1 MKEKFLNGFMAF
13 AMFLQNQRHFR
24 SIKNAFSS
32 LLPIIIVGSF
42 CTLFSNVICNT
53 SEGYLSLANVQGLS
67 WLGKLNPM
75 FTAAN
80 YGTMNF
86 IAIGLVILLAMELGE
101 TYGIH
106 DKVLPVVAVGA
117 YISLCSTTATF
128 TDDAGVAHAVSN
140 ALTSQFT
147 SAQGLFVGLFTA
159 IGATEIYCRLVNS
172 GKLEIKMPESV
183 PSNVSRSFTIL
194 FPSLLT
200 ILIISA
206 IGMVFEMITGM
217 TIFNAIVTFIQR
229 PLSNV
234 LTGLP
239 GYIFLVFMT
248 TLLWCFGI
256 H

>member
-117 YISLCSTTATF
+117 YISL
-128 TDDAGVAHAVSN
+128 
-140 ALTSQFT
+140 
-147 SAQGLFVGLFTA
+147 
-159 IGATEIYCRLVNS
+159 I
-172 GKLEIKMPESV
+172 
-183 PSNVSRSFTIL
+183 
-194 FPSLLT
+194 
-200 ILIISA
+200 
-206 IGMVFEMITGM
+206 
-217 TIFNAIVTFIQR
+217 
-229 PLSNV
+229 
-234 LTGLP
+234 
-239 GYIFLVFMT
+239 
-248 TLLWCFGI
+248 
-256 H
+256 

>member
-128 TDDAGVAHAVSN
+128 TDDAGVAHAVAN

-147 SAQGLFVGLFTA
+147 SAQGLFVYRQ
-159 IGATEIYCRLVNS
+159 GA
-172 GKLEIKMPESV
+172 
-183 PSNVSRSFTIL
+183 VSAGGR
-194 FPSLLT
+194 
-200 ILIISA
+200 
-206 IGMVFEMITGM
+206 
-217 TIFNAIVTFIQR
+217 
-229 PLSNV
+229 
-234 LTGLP
+234 
-239 GYIFLVFMT
+239 
-248 TLLWCFGI
+248 
-256 H
+256 